1 MIERP
6 NLQGERSTE
15 IVLKSNRIFVDI
27 PFSQS
32 VPIVGYLGPEGTYS
46 QEALERLV
54 LSKRTDAPIDRISD
68 IARRLKHGEINL
80 GLFPIE
86 NSSEGNVIES
96 LRCIIKLNEQDNIL
110 AEEILPIHHFLLGEM
125 SSGGNPV
132 IHSHPQAI
140 GQCELYLEKNYPN
153 AEIVAE
159 ASTAQAV
166 RIACE
171 KRNMAIGSRLAGL
184 RYKLP
189 VLAENIE
196 DQQGNTT
203 RFWLIGKGET
213 EPSGDDRTILLFVL
227 ENKVGYLRRCLNVFA
242 DRGINIT
249 KIDSFPYDQLDEYY
263 FLLALDGHKK
273 DSETKEALEE
283 FGTTC
288 KALRI
293 LGSFKKE
300 HPPKDYSQPGSL
312 M

>member
-15 IVLKSNRIFVDI
+15 VLLKSNRIFVDI
-27 PFSQS
+27 PFPQS

-46 QEALERLV
+46 QEVLERLV
-54 LSKRTDAPIDRISD
+54 LSKKTGASIDRISD

-96 LRCIIKLNEQDNIL
+96 LRCIVKLDEQDNIL

-125 SSGGNPV
+125 SSGGNLV
-132 IHSHPQAI
+132 IHSHPQAL

-166 RIACE
+166 RIASE
-171 KRNMAIGSRLAGL
+171 KGNMAIGSRLAGL

-273 DSETKEALEE
+273 TPEIKEALDE
-283 FGTTC
+283 FETAC